1 MIPFGQKLINS
12 TLSDPFLL
20 GPGSFSGEI
29 SLLSFRRIYT
39 PVVSSSLPLS
49 DTHRGQ
55 AVRSRPSF
63 EMYGEVTLPKEVEC
77 MDGWWATKKPP
88 KIGKSKV
95 G

>member
-12 TLSDPFLL
+12 T
-20 GPGSFSGEI
+20 
-29 SLLSFRRIYT
+29 
-39 PVVSSSLPLS
+39 LS

-63 EMYGEVTLPKEVEC
+63 EMYGEVNAPKGGG
-77 MDGWWATKKPP
+77 MHGWMLGNQKTS